1 VKPKDQG
8 LLVRSLSGLDR
19 LAARLEAIVISDESF
34 LYYARQWRELRKHRA
49 QLRDMASRYPV
60 IIDFWDVRVVLESP
74 EDVDRLTANIRAK
87 LKERWT
93 L

>member
-1 VKPKDQG
+1 MKPKDQG

-19 LAARLEAIVISDESF
+19 LDARLAAIVISDESF
-34 LYYARQWRELRKHRA
+34 LYYARQWRLLRKHHE
-49 QLRDMASRYPV
+49 QLRDMASRYPL
-60 IIDFWDVRVVLESP
+60 IIDLWDVRVVLECP
-74 EDVDRLTANIRAK
+74 EHVDRLTKHIRAK